1 MKNKPTQKIFSLTLS
16 ILLII
21 TLTPT
26 ITSFAWATEE
36 TPNPIK
42 TLEASTITE
51 ETILLEQTFHGLTTL
66 PNGWTAH
73 TGTWSISNGKLHQ
86 SQDLA
91 IGEGPALITF
101 GEDLEYLENFRFEAT
116 IQLKNAPLFWSIMG
130 VSFDVQGS
138 YPLTFAGFYRDT
150 SQGTGVQFGNY
161 ISGPY
166 LSLESFGSSPTAEL
180 NDGETHRVKVEVFG
194 ECGDIYFDDAL
205 VLSNAEITRQTGGS
219 FGLIMCY
226 GGIGYY
232 DDIKIT
238 ALPYR
243 LPFITTEKNLLAG
256 TVGLPYLQR
265 LASEGDKIVWSKIS
279 GNIPD
284 GLELSSTNGVIS
296 GTPTTSGL
304 FTFTVK
310 AENIKDSDI
319 KDFSITINTA
329 YVSSFAGIGVD
340 FSLGD
345 IELVSTNKLVA
356 SPKTFEA
363 WLKMP
368 TNSQTIGVIA
378 GNGAIDGFNG
388 LATINFG
395 VTSQGNPWLYW
406 KEANGNEAN
415 YTAYA
420 NVKLGDWVHVAIVQ
434 DNENHKITCYING
447 DKADEQTFSIMEDTI
462 PVRPLKIGGDY
473 MWGNVKCFPGEIAD
487 IRIWAIV
494 RTQLEIQA
502 NMNTPL
508 IGSEEGLLANWLL
521 NGKINGVYKDASTHG
536 NDARMWTEWLEPEF
550 AKGDY
555 TIAVIPDIQFLTL
568 YYQDVLNAL
577 FNWLQVNAEARNI
590 QFVIQVGDLT
600 DNNTAV
606 EWQLVKDNLA
616 KLDNVVP
623 YVFVLGNHDYNDG
636 VPSDRGTDLFNSYLP
651 YSIYSQTSTFGGAYE
666 PDKLDNVYYY
676 FTTGDANYMMLCLEM
691 VPRNPVLDWANEV
704 VAANPNCRVI
714 VVTHSYLSSDGTY
727 ETSSGYDPNGNG
739 GQAIWDKLVSQ
750 HANIILVLCG
760 HIHYDDLVM
769 RIDDG
774 VYGNAVPQLLVDA
787 QDMDYWHEGV
797 GMVALL
803 TFSNNGRNV
812 AVNWYSIKE
821 DKLFRDWNQ
830 FTFNIEIGTHTVT
843 FDTQDGTAVPV
854 QTIEHG
860 NTLSEPTSPVRYG
873 YIFAGWLYDG
883 NLFDFN
889 TIITADITLTASW
902 TYGYSISSSSTPSP
916 NESVSREPVPRE
928 TEPNTPTPNPSPATN
943 NDGGEETEQNRSF
956 WNTILLGV
964 LVGVVLLFI
973 VVGLCFYLKRK
984 QNNGTQKRAPFIFQT
999 AITTPIFHKKVIW
1012 NTISSTIRCD

>member
-1 MKNKPTQKIFSLTLS
+1 MKNKNIQKIFSFTLA
-16 ILLII
+16 ILMMLALI
-21 TLTPT
+21 LPVM
-26 ITSFAWATEE
+26 TSFAWATDEE
-36 TPNPIK
+36 TSDSIDV
-42 TLEASTITE
+42 LEASTITE
-51 ETILLEQTFHGLTTL
+51 ETVVLEQTFYGLTTL

-73 TGTWSISNGKLHQ
+73 TGTWGISDGKLHQ

-116 IQLKNAPLFWSIMG
+116 IQLKDAPLFWSIMG

-150 SQGTGVQFGNY
+150 SQGTGVQFGRY

-166 LSLESFGSSPTAEL
+166 LSLDSFGSSSKEL

-194 ECGDIYFDDAL
+194 EYGDIYFDDVL
-205 VLSNAEITRQTGGS
+205 VLPNAEITRQNGGS

-232 DDIKIT
+232 DNIKIT

-243 LPFITTEKNLLAG
+243 LPFITSEKNLLDG

-265 LASEGDKIVWSKIS
+265 LVSEGDKIIWSKVS

-284 GLELSSTNGVIS
+284 GLDLSSANGVIS
-296 GTPTTSGL
+296 GTPTTSGI

-310 AENIKDSDI
+310 AENVKDSDI
-319 KDFSITINTA
+319 KDFSIAINA
-329 YVSSFAGIGVD
+329 VYVSSFVGSGVD
-340 FSLGD
+340 FSFGD
-345 IELVSTNKLVA
+345 VELVSTNKLVA

-363 WLKMP
+363 WVKMP

-406 KEANGNEAN
+406 KETSGNEAN

-434 DNENHKITCYING
+434 DNENHKIACYING
-447 DKADEQTFSIMEDTI
+447 DKADEQTFAIMEDTI
-462 PVRPLKIGGDY
+462 PVRPLKLGGDY
-473 MWGNVKCFPGEIAD
+473 LWGNVKCFPGEIAD
-487 IRIWAIV
+487 IRIWSSV

-502 NMNTPL
+502 NMNDLLT
-508 IGSEEGLLANWLL
+508 GVEEGLLANWLL
-521 NGKINGVYKDASTHG
+521 NGKINGVYKDTSTQG
-536 NDARMWTEWLEPEF
+536 NDARVWNEWLEPEF
-550 AKGDY
+550 AQGDY

-577 FNWLQVNAEARNI
+577 FNWLQDNAHARNM
-590 QFVIQVGDLT
+590 QFVIQVGDIT
-600 DNNTAV
+600 DKNTVV
-606 EWQLVKDNLA
+606 EWQLVKDNFA
-616 KLDNVVP
+616 KLDNVVS
-623 YVFVLGNHDYNDG
+623 YVFVPGNHDYNG
-636 VPSDRGTDLFNSYLP
+636 MPADRDTGLFNSYLP
-651 YSIYSQTSTFGGAYE
+651 YSIYSQTSIFGGAYE
-666 PDKLDNVYYY
+666 SDKLDNAYYY
-676 FTTGDANYMMLCLEM
+676 FTTDDDVNYMMLCLEM
-691 VPRNPVLDWANEV
+691 VPRNSVLDWANEV
-704 VAANPNCRVI
+704 VVANSDCRVI

-750 HANIILVLCG
+750 HANIIMVLCG

-769 RIDDG
+769 RVDAG

-787 QDMDYWHEGV
+787 QDMDYWQGGV

-803 TFSNNGRNV
+803 TFSNNGRDV
-812 AVNWYSIKE
+812 AVNWYSVKE

-830 FTFNIEIGTHTVT
+830 FTFSIELGTHTIT
-843 FDTQDGTAVPV
+843 FDTQGGNNVPA
-854 QTIEHG
+854 QIIEHG
-860 NTLSEPTSPVRYG
+860 SLLSEPTPPTRSG
-873 YIFAGWLYDG
+873 YIFTGWLYG
-883 NLFDFN
+883 ENSFNFN
-889 TIITADITLTASW
+889 TRITTDITLTANW
-902 TYGYSISSSSTPSP
+902 EEIKPTIT
-916 NESVSREPVPRE
+916 SV
-928 TEPNTPTPNPSPATN
+928 TPTASVKQLNGNKNDLTITITEKLSDGTSNILSQTFSIN
-943 NDGGEETEQNRSF
+943 NNAADTYTIGTYRVYVDTKG
-956 WNTILLGV
+956 NTQI
-964 LVGVVLLFI
+964 
-973 VVGLCFYLKRK
+973 
-984 QNNGTQKRAPFIFQT
+984 RACYI
-999 AITTPIFHKKVIW
+999 I
-1012 NTISSTIRCD
+1012 